1 LNFCALLADVPDLT
15 SVESVKKIEN
25 SPFDPLVKRLFPRFL
40 PYVPQWVSP
49 NIISTLGLVAAIAC
63 FLFLY
68 LSRYSHWYVLA
79 AAMGVFCHWFADTL
93 DGEVAR
99 ARGSA
104 SALGYFLD
112 IFFDSLAV
120 VFIGLGVFLIPGS
133 HFVIGAVIVVVYLLL
148 IIGGLIKAQ
157 LTDITEFPVFG
168 PTEIHL
174 TVFLVLV
181 AHIWLDFGQPLT
193 VWPELVGDH
202 GWLTGLLGM
211 DGGLCSIDVVGL
223 FIIMGCV
230 ILLIIEGWRTA
241 VILSRMDNNTSR
253 P

>member
-1 LNFCALLADVPDLT
+1 MNIYALLVDIPDLI

-25 SPFDPLVKRLFPRFL
+25 SPFDPLVKRTFPKIL
-40 PYVPQWVSP
+40 PYVPRWLSP
-49 NIISTLGLVAAIAC
+49 NIISTLGLVGAVAC

-68 LSRYSHWYVLA
+68 LSQYSRWYVLA
-79 AAMGVFCHWFADTL
+79 AAVAVFCHWFADTL

-120 VFIGLGVFLIPGS
+120 AFIGLGVFLIPGS
-133 HFVIGAVIVVVYLLL
+133 HFVIGAVIVVMYLLL
-148 IIGGLIKAQ
+148 IIGGLIKTQ
-157 LTDITEFPVFG
+157 LTGITEFPAFG

-181 AHIWLDFGQPLT
+181 AHSWLDFGQPLT
-193 VWPELVGDH
+193 VWPEIVGDH

-211 DGGLCSIDVVGL
+211 DRGLCSIDLVGL
-223 FIIMGCV
+223 FIIVGCI
-230 ILLIIEGWRTA
+230 ILLISESWRTG
-241 VILSRMDNNTSR
+241 VILSRVDNT